1 MFVFEKN
8 NVSLHDLMTNV
19 SKMNDNFSNM
29 EQTQRTVRP
38 QQELQRTARPQ
49 QEPQFQQQMRQQSHQ
64 ASGKKCPYCGAI
76 NEPEAMFCAQ
86 CGQPIS
92 KATCPH
98 CGAEVDPDADF
109 CETCQHYI
117 RKDVCSFCGAHLS
130 GNEAYCPE
138 CGSPQGGLVCP
149 TCHSLSEFA
158 FCKKCGTALTEEAKM
173 MVKELQQ
180 NPDYQELLE
189 IVQDYAK
196 LENALPYNSE
206 RDVVR
211 EQMNQ
216 RLRERVLTLLAKD
229 EGVENPIVPKIES
242 NRMTKEELE
251 EQKSVKVKMLSAILD
266 KLAVPPSAS
275 PVKARNYAMAC
286 KPVGVRLAWVCNFKH
301 ALHSSPCGCA
311 KPHLGGKWVVL
322 GKNSTE
328 EIKDDK

>member
-1 MFVFEKN
+1 M
-8 NVSLHDLMTNV
+8 S
-19 SKMNDNFSNM
+19 DNISNL
-29 EQTQRTVRP
+29 EQAQRTVRP
-38 QQELQRTARPQ
+38 QEMQMPTFSPDAEERPLQQT
-49 QEPQFQQQMRQQSHQ
+49 QQQQLQ
-64 ASGKKCPYCGAI
+64 AGGKVCPFCGAV
-76 NEPEAMFCAQ
+76 NDQEAMFCAQ

-98 CGAEVDPDADF
+98 CGAETDPDVDF
-109 CETCQHYI
+109 CEICQHYI

-138 CGSPQGGLVCP
+138 CGSPRGGLVCP
-149 TCHSLSEFA
+149 TCHSLNDFA
-158 FCKKCGTALTEEAKM
+158 FCKKCGSALTEEAKM
-173 MVKELQQ
+173 MVRELQN

-189 IVQDYAK
+189 IVQDFAK

-206 RDVVR
+206 RDIVR

-216 RLRERVLTLLAKD
+216 KLRERVLTLLAED
-229 EGVENPIVPKIES
+229 EGVEHPVVRKLES

-251 EQKSVKVKMLSAILD
+251 EQKAVKIKMLSSILD
-266 KLAVPPSAS
+266 KLAVLPSAS
-275 PVKARNYAMAC
+275 PVKARNFAMAS

-301 ALHSSPCGCA
+301 AMHSSPCGCA

-322 GKNSTE
+322 GKNSSA